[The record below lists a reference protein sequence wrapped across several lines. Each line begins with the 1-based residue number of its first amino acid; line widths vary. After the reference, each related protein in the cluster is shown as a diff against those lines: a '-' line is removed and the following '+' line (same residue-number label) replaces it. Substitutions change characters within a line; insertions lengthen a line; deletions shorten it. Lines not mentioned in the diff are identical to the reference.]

1 MLFEAPKD
9 AGPAAYGAIDD
20 LIERGASTLSEAME
34 MIRAIGKCAV
44 DKLGDLDLQGI
55 EATVGLKLSA
65 KGKFVVAEASAEA
78 TLSVKFTIKSQ
89 SAR

>member
-1 MLFEAPKD
+1 MPSESVP
-9 AGPAAYGAIDD
+9 
-20 LIERGASTLSEAME
+20 SSLSPEQTE
-34 MIRAIGKCAV
+34 AV
-44 DKLGDLDLQGI
+44 DKLGALDLQGI

-89 SAR
+89 PAR